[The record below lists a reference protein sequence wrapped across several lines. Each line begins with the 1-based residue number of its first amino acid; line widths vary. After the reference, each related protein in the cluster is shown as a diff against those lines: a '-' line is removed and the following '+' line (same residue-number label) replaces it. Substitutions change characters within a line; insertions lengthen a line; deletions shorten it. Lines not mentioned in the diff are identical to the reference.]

1 MGGALAAEFVV
12 YVGVL
17 LASSTAAGQPAQQI
31 NCCGYDMAG
40 PGAARVR
47 RASGAAITLGLN
59 CFAIFPVPPI
69 GLPVCSQFPNEKEKT
84 MVCQTP
90 NDDPCSQV
98 TSAADA
104 VENAQALLTAAAR
117 PGCEFWAAAAVGP
130 LAGMLYAASPCGNNG
145 GVGWLARA
153 AAANTDEA
161 VAHTAQARAARRWGA
176 SWHGAIAYL
185 ADQPMLGNALMRT
198 LAMAPRRRDS
208 VLMTMRDALSPW
220 MDTGRRG
227 SGE

>member
-1 MGGALAAEFVV
+1 
-12 YVGVL
+12 
-17 LASSTAAGQPAQQI
+17 
-31 NCCGYDMAG
+31 
-40 PGAARVR
+40 
-47 RASGAAITLGLN
+47 
-59 CFAIFPVPPI
+59 
-69 GLPVCSQFPNEKEKT
+69 
-84 MVCQTP
+84 MVCRPP
-90 NDDPCSQV
+90 NDDPCSRV

-161 VAHTAQARAARRWGA
+161 VADTAQARAARRWGV

-185 ADQPMLGNALMRT
+185 ADQPMLGNALQGALELR
-198 LAMAPRRRDS
+198 PRQRDS

-220 MDTGRRG
+220 IDTGRRG

>member
-1 MGGALAAEFVV
+1 
-12 YVGVL
+12 
-17 LASSTAAGQPAQQI
+17 
-31 NCCGYDMAG
+31 
-40 PGAARVR
+40 
-47 RASGAAITLGLN
+47 
-59 CFAIFPVPPI
+59 
-69 GLPVCSQFPNEKEKT
+69 
-84 MVCQTP
+84 MVCRPP

-153 AAANTDEA
+153 AAANIDEA
-161 VAHTAQARAARRWGA
+161 VADRAQARAARRWGA

-185 ADQPMLGNALMRT
+185 ADQPMLGNALQGALELR
-198 LAMAPRRRDS
+198 PRQRDS
-208 VLMTMRDALSPW
+208 LLMTVRDALSPW
-220 MDTGRRG
+220 IDTERRG